1 MAKHTED
8 KSEKKRRID
17 WRLSLRTKWTLI
29 VAGTMVIFF
38 GIFTGVLYHS
48 VSQILL
54 AREQGSVQNTLTA
67 VSQRLSPFKKDLTIN
82 DVNPVLNPNFVVSN
96 DDQRGRPDQGSFSQD
111 SLVAM
116 MMQEQVTVTVFN
128 RQHQVVF
135 NSRNPAIDYRNMTNG
150 VHVIKQDGANRM
162 FGVLQIQSAMTGQNI
177 GSVIVKNSL
186 TGYNASMYRLLMQII
201 SIGSL
206 VFVLIL
212 AVSVYLMTKLLR
224 PVKEMT
230 ETMAVVHD
238 DPNTDIRLRPLRG
251 HDELSQLVD
260 EFNGMLDRLQRYI
273 QQQQQFV
280 QDVSHELRTPVA
292 VLEGH
297 LQLLNR
303 WGKDDPQ
310 VLDESLDASLQELGR
325 MKHLIQ
331 EMLDLTRADSA
342 ATTHPTAVTVIT
354 PLLQEVYNNSKMLHP
369 DFQIESDFD
378 LPQSAAVQIYRN
390 HLEQVLIILIDNA
403 VKYSRQRKEIHLSA
417 ATDERNVSIIVQD
430 FGRGIAAKD
439 VSQIFN
445 RFYRADEARSDED
458 VSGNGLG
465 LSIAHR
471 LITEYGGQISVESAE
486 GHGSVFRIDLP
497 LFKGPLP
504 PDEAAEATDHHH
516 DDDQGLPPGIIK
528 MS

>member
-1 MAKHTED
+1 
-8 KSEKKRRID
+8 
-17 WRLSLRTKWTLI
+17 
-29 VAGTMVIFF
+29 
-38 GIFTGVLYHS
+38 
-48 VSQILL
+48 
-54 AREQGSVQNTLTA
+54 
-67 VSQRLSPFKKDLTIN
+67 
-82 DVNPVLNPNFVVSN
+82 
-96 DDQRGRPDQGSFSQD
+96 
-111 SLVAM
+111 
-116 MMQEQVTVTVFN
+116 
-128 RQHQVVF
+128 
-135 NSRNPAIDYRNMTNG
+135 
-150 VHVIKQDGANRM
+150 
-162 FGVLQIQSAMTGQNI
+162 
-177 GSVIVKNSL
+177 
-186 TGYNASMYRLLMQII
+186 
-201 SIGSL
+201 
-206 VFVLIL
+206 
-212 AVSVYLMTKLLR
+212 
-224 PVKEMT
+224 
-230 ETMAVVHD
+230 
-238 DPNTDIRLRPLRG
+238 
-251 HDELSQLVD
+251 
-260 EFNGMLDRLQRYI
+260 
-273 QQQQQFV
+273 
-280 QDVSHELRTPVA
+280 
-292 VLEGH
+292 
-297 LQLLNR
+297 
-303 WGKDDPQ
+303 
-310 VLDESLDASLQELGR
+310 

-342 ATTHPTAVTVIT
+342 ATTHPTAVTVII